1 MNGFEKR
8 REQKKKQILQ
18 SLTDMIMTRNFKEI
32 GVREIAQH
40 AGVSPAS
47 IYNFFGSKEELAKQI
62 FYHQMDEAGREFSD
76 MMNSDFPFE
85 DKMNKMYEVS
95 VTNQDTLN
103 NEGMKNFMFEDPVFK
118 EHIEDYA
125 STVVIPEIIKL
136 IEQGKAEGKIAGG
149 ISAEA
154 IMIFMNG
161 IMAMLSNPTTV
172 EKLNVDLRKELGDL
186 FFYGIFGKKE

>member
-1 MNGFEKR
+1 M
-8 REQKKKQILQ
+8 
-18 SLTDMIMTRNFKEI
+18 THMIMTRNFKEI
-32 GVREIAQH
+32 GVREIAEH

-62 FYHQMDEAGREFSD
+62 FYHQMDTAGKEFSE
-76 MMNSDFPFE
+76 MMNSDSPFE
-85 DKMNKMYEVS
+85 EKMQKMYEVS
-95 VTNQDTLN
+95 VNNQETLN

-125 STVVIPEIIKL
+125 RIVAIPEIMKL
-136 IEQGKAEGKIAGG
+136 IEQGKAERKIAGG

-161 IMAMLSNPTTV
+161 IMAMLSNPSFAD
-172 EKLNVDLRKELGDL
+172 KLDVDLRKELGDL
-186 FFYGIFGKKE
+186 FFYGIFGQREQK